1 MADPRRGEPDGM
13 IDLATFERLDAD
25 RRRAAEAEAAQNAAD
40 DLPAS
45 LTRDRLQELK
55 DGYRAQ
61 IEERLRNRRRQR
73 RLLRGGEAGR

>member
-1 MADPRRGEPDGM
+1 MADPRRGDDEGM
-13 IDLATFERLDAD
+13 IDLATFERLDAA
-25 RRRAAEAEAAQNAAD
+25 RRQASDAEAAQNAAD